1 MSNFHSGILDHPECT
16 LIRVDTLLR
25 LLQEIPEDYFI
36 ESNPVT
42 RNLVLFRK
50 DGDIYEQRGWIDLIK
65 EELHLA
71 DEEM

>member
-1 MSNFHSGILDHPECT
+1 MSNFNSTTLDNPQCT
-16 LIRVDTLLR
+16 LIRVDTLTR

-36 ESNPVT
+36 EANPVT

-65 EELHLA
+65 EEIHLA